1 MAEAQQ
7 ESTDKAKK
15 KTGSTTKNGTRK
27 RASRGKTTRT
37 DGAER
42 LRQAADKLVGRNSKK
57 LADLLT
63 NKALEGDLA
72 STRVLVG
79 LAERK
84 KPKAEPVKKRRGPG
98 MAERLAAEPKW
109 QKLPERKQETD
120 GGEMK

>member
-7 ESTDKAKK
+7 ESTDKARK
-15 KTGSTTKNGTRK
+15 KTGSTTKNETRK
-27 RASRGKTTRT
+27 RASRGKTARR

-42 LRQAADKLVGRNSKK
+42 LRQAADRQVGRNSKK

-63 NKALEGDLA
+63 EKALKGDLA

-84 KPKAEPVKKRRGPG
+84 KPKAEPAKKRRGPG
-98 MAERLAAEPKW
+98 LAERLAVEPEW
-109 QKLPERKQETD
+109 QKPPERKQETD
-120 GGEMK
+120 GGEME